1 MLLTID
7 IGNTNIVAG
16 VFAGDSLVSHWRFA
30 TDSRRT
36 ADEFAVVLD
45 TVLRMCNVQQDEID
59 GVVMCSVVP
68 AVLAMVQEA
77 LSKYWQQSAVVISP
91 ELDLGIEVRY
101 TPVQAVGA
109 DRIANAVAALRLYGA
124 PAIVVD
130 FGTTTNFDVVSAD
143 GAYIGGVIAP
153 GLEISE
159 EALYRN
165 TAQLRRAPLVPPP
178 TAIGSS
184 TAGALQSG
192 ILFGYAGLVDGLVER
207 VQAEL
212 GGHARVIATGG
223 LAQTV
228 APLSRTV
235 EHVDTFLTLHGLYL
249 LYEHN
254 RPDAN
259 R

>member
-1 MLLTID
+1 LLLTID

-16 VFAGDSLVSHWRFA
+16 VFAGDTLVAHWRFA
-30 TDSRRT
+30 TDHRRT
-36 ADEFAVVLD
+36 ADEFGALLD
-45 TVLRMCNVQQDEID
+45 TVLRMCHVQREEID
-59 GVVMCSVVP
+59 AVVICSVVP

-77 LSKYWQQSAVVISP
+77 LGKYWHQSAMVISP
-91 ELDLGIEVRY
+91 ELDLGIEIRY
-101 TPVQAVGA
+101 TPAQAVGA
-109 DRIANAVAALRLYGA
+109 DRIANAVAALGRYGA

-130 FGTTTNFDVVSAD
+130 FGTTTNFDVVSPD

-159 EALYRN
+159 EALYQN

-207 VQAEL
+207 IQAEL
-212 GGHARVIATGG
+212 GSHASVIATGG
-223 LAQTV
+223 LAPTV

-235 EHVDTFLTLHGLYL
+235 EHIDTFLTLYGLFL
-249 LYEHN
+249 LYEQN
-254 RPDAN
+254 RSDAD

>member
-1 MLLTID
+1 LLLTID

-16 VFAGDSLVSHWRFA
+16 VFAGDSLVAHWRFS
-30 TDSRRT
+30 TESRRT

-45 TVLRMCNVQQDEID
+45 TVLRMCNLQQAEID

-77 LSKYWQQSAVVISP
+77 LSKYWQQSAMVISP

-101 TPVQAVGA
+101 SPAQAVGA
-109 DRIANAVAALRLYGA
+109 DRVANAVAALGRYGA

-130 FGTTTNFDVVSAD
+130 FGTTTNFDVVSPD

-212 GGHARVIATGG
+212 GSHACVIATGG

-235 EHVDTFLTLHGLYL
+235 EHIDTFLTLHGLYL
-249 LYEHN
+249 LYEQN
-254 RPDAN
+254 RPHAN